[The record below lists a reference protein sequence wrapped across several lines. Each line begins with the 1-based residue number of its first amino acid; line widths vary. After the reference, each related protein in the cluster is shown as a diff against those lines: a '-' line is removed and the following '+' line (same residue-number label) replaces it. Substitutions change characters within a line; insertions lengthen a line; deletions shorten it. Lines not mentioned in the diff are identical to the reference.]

1 MKQIF
6 ALQTISNLN
15 VTCQFIEIF
24 TLNLIEIL
32 CGNVRKCVKSSH
44 WIFFLFVIIFFCKL
58 GTIRGEQNL
67 IVYFHTILR

>member
-15 VTCQFIEIF
+15 VICQFIEIL

-44 WIFFLFVIIFFCKL
+44 WIF
-58 GTIRGEQNL
+58 
-67 IVYFHTILR
+67 YS

>member
-15 VTCQFIEIF
+15 VICQFIEIL

-44 WIFFLFVIIFFCKL
+44 WIFYSSKSLLLYFLV
-58 GTIRGEQNL
+58 NL
-67 IVYFHTILR
+67 EP